1 MHGWV
6 DAAPFRSHLLHLCD
20 STGLPW
26 QVLAVRA
33 GLPLR
38 LAEKLIAG
46 RLGLRLP
53 RADAARI
60 LALTAAEVRTLR
72 SASVPAAPT
81 AARLR
86 ALIGDGACSAQIGR
100 LLGCTS
106 EHVSALA
113 TGERARTTAELALR
127 VQVIEET
134 AWRRRGR
141 RTSATIA
148 PATTDA
154 A

>member
-6 DAAPFRSHLLHLCD
+6 AAAPFRSHLLHL
-20 STGLPW
+20 SGGAGLPW

-38 LAEKLIAG
+38 LAEKLVAG
-46 RLGLRLP
+46 RPGLRLP

-60 LALTAAEVRTLR
+60 LALTAAEARALR

-81 AARLR
+81 ATRLR
-86 ALIGDGACSAQIGR
+86 ALMDGGANPAELGGV
-100 LLGCTS
+100 LGCTS
-106 EHVSALA
+106 AHVSALA
-113 TGERARTTAELALR
+113 AGEFARTTAELALR
-127 VQVIEET
+127 VQVLEET
-134 AWRRRGR
+134 AWRRAR
-141 RTSATIA
+141 RAATVVPAA
-148 PATTDA
+148 PNA